1 MPSQVLAS
9 PSITFSWSS
18 GDSVYDVCPTDGTW
32 QDPVN
37 FNPPGNCNKVQRAW
51 LFTVGRDIIKHPATR
66 ANPELTAGFLNQ
78 FGVLAHPSLLRK
90 VIQCEQRSHR
100 RAYKISQQRRNR
112 ADVLRAVEQSH
123 KRTVAKIA
131 EMRNEPLA
139 IAVASSTQNAVIRAN
154 MIMQQAAKDQ
164 PRRVRA
170 LIKASHPVRIRLFPY
185 LREQAEKT
193 RELVFSSWF
202 AVVFSCSLLWCSC
215 LLLVAV
221 AHCCFLLGAD
231 APLGTQSCVDS
242 KGGHLI
248 NTLES
253 VVEYLLLTMGLDVET
268 MSEVRERDF
277 ITAFFRVSILFL
289 PTCPHLSVHISL

>member
-9 PSITFSWSS
+9 PTLVLTWSS
-18 GDSVYDVCPTDGTW
+18 LDYVYDVVPTDGTW
-32 QDPVN
+32 SDRDT
-37 FNPPGNCNKVQRAW
+37 FNPPGNCNKVQRSW
-51 LFTVGRDIIKHPATR
+51 LFTVGRDIIKNPVTR
-66 ANPELTAGFLNQ
+66 ADPELMAGFLQQ
-78 FGVLAHPSLLRK
+78 FGITATACLLRNIIRAESK
-90 VIQCEQRSHR
+90 SHR
-100 RAYKISQQRRNR
+100 RAYKILSKRTNR
-112 ADVLRAVEQSH
+112 AQVLRAVEQSH
-123 KRTVAKIA
+123 KRTVAQIA
-131 EMRNEPLA
+131 QMRNEPLA
-139 IAVASSTQNAVIRAN
+139 VAVASSTQNAVIRAN

-164 PRRVRA
+164 PRHVRA